1 MSLFQRLPQ
10 ASNPKAFYTIGLNKT
25 VLFIGLGNPGQEY
38 IGTRHNIGFE
48 CIEAFAKKNDF
59 PVWTNKKDLRCQL
72 TQATIDGTRVLL
84 IKPTT
89 FMNLSGEAVLAV
101 MQFYKIPASQVVV
114 VHDELDINFGII
126 RTRIGGAAAGH
137 NGIKSIMQHLGEDFG
152 RVRIGIGPKIP
163 DTIDSS
169 DFVLAKF
176 TSDEQK
182 QLPPLT
188 QEISAII
195 SEYIFGDG
203 QLLIESRNFII

>member
-152 RVRIGIGPKIP
+152 RVHIGIGPKIP

>member
-1 MSLFQRLPQ
+1 
-10 ASNPKAFYTIGLNKT
+10 
-25 VLFIGLGNPGQEY
+25 
-38 IGTRHNIGFE
+38 
-48 CIEAFAKKNDF
+48 
-59 PVWTNKKDLRCQL
+59 
-72 TQATIDGTRVLL
+72 
-84 IKPTT
+84 
-89 FMNLSGEAVLAV
+89 MNLSGEAVLAV